1 MYLFVVEIAYETIQV
16 VQQINVQGLTVV
28 CKYSGYEEK

>member
-1 MYLFVVEIAYETIQV
+1 MYLFVVENSYEIIQTML
-16 VQQINVQGLTVV
+16 ISEQGLKVV

>member
-16 VQQINVQGLTVV
+16 VQRINVQGLTVV

>member
-16 VQQINVQGLTVV
+16 VQHINVQGLTVV

>member
-1 MYLFVVEIAYETIQV
+1 MNLFVVEIAYETIQV
-16 VQQINVQGLTVV
+16 VQQISVQGLTVV